1 MRVVLDI
8 ETTGFIDHTSIDYTA
23 SPYKLFDTFKVHCIA
38 VKDIDTG
45 KMYTFAE
52 EECYTEFLE
61 FSKQFTMLVGH
72 NIINFDLL
80 VLKVALGLNY
90 TIGDIDTFDER
101 PVEIWDTMIASKV
114 LNPDRYGGHSIEAWG
129 KTLGLEKIDWRAKA
143 IEVGLI
149 SKDAPAGAEF
159 AKYSPEMLEYNIRD
173 VEVNHKVYNALVKE
187 WGDWP
192 WQDAFKLEQKVA
204 EIITRQQHRGFWFD
218 KDFAEECVRDLDS
231 KMEEIRNIVEPLIPP
246 RTLAKTKQAFYTPG
260 KEQFL
265 KSGQPNVNIGKFVAK
280 HGSKLEER
288 DGNWYTVLYGKEY
301 KLPLPCEPLI
311 TTEPGKLS
319 SSANDSSHIKGWL
332 MQEYNWNP
340 TQYKE
345 RDLTVDS
352 KKKKISQERFE
363 IVVEKYAEQ
372 TLNSPFRDDR
382 CYELEVKPNRLRDKL
397 LKHDIKRPLK
407 VYTNPTLTV
416 GQEKEIDPNLLAI
429 GDKFPHAKL
438 VSDYFTY
445 THRRNSIL
453 GGGVDPDDDEEEN
466 EVGFLS
472 EPRLNLD
479 HRIPTPAGTC
489 DAATS
494 RMKHRKVAN
503 ISRTSSLYGKQMRS
517 LFGAD
522 LKDGFLQLAFDFD
535 SLEAKMETHAVF
547 RYPGGPEYGVS
558 LTAEKPNDCHSVL
571 ARSITKMLNREFPRQ
586 SAKPVK
592 YGCSYNAQAK
602 RVAKTVG
609 CSLED
614 GQIIFNAF
622 WIQAAPLKLLK
633 EAMQKY
639 WETTGQKKF
648 IPAIDKRKLPIRSKG
663 NVINS
668 YLQSAG
674 VICAKRAM
682 VMHDAMLEEEGLL
695 VDFFTE
701 DWKSKNFCQQMIA
714 YHDEAQYEVRRSA
727 VEFKTFPVKG
737 ALEITDKEGK
747 LVESEEAK
755 AAKKAAKEFKEAQTD
770 RVWSDVM
777 HTDKMYYVAYNRS
790 GELAVRAVKMSGEYY
805 KLNVELTAGYMIGTN
820 WATCH

>member
-1 MRVVLDI
+1 MRVVFDI
-8 ETTGFIDHTSIDYTA
+8 ESSGFLDHTSIDYTA
-23 SPYKLFDTFKVHCIA
+23 SPYKLLPSYKLHCIA

-45 KMYTFAE
+45 EIYTFVQD
-52 EECYTEFLE
+52 ECYTKFPEW
-61 FSKQFTMLVGH
+61 SKRITVFVGQ

-80 VLKVALGLNY
+80 VLKLALGLNY
-90 TIGDIDTFDER
+90 TVGDVDTFDGR

-129 KTLGLEKIDWRAKA
+129 KTLGLEKIDWRSKA

-149 SKDAPAGAEF
+149 EAKDEAGAEF
-159 AKYSPEMLEYNIRD
+159 KTYHPEMLIYNIRD
-173 VEVNHKVYNALVKE
+173 VEVNHKVYNALLKE

-218 KDFAEECVRDLDS
+218 KKFAEECVRDLDN

-246 RTLAKTKQAFYTPG
+246 RPLAKTKQALYTPP
-260 KEQFL
+260 KTQFL
-265 KSGQPNVNIGKFVAK
+265 KSGVPNTHIKNFVAK
-280 HGSKLEER
+280 HGGTL
-288 DGNWYTVLYGKEY
+288 KEIEGGFWEADLLGDTHI
-301 KLPLPCEPLI
+301 LPIPQMALV

-319 SSANDSSHIKGWL
+319 SSAGDSSHIKGWL
-332 MQEYNWNP
+332 MTKFKWNP
-340 TQYKE
+340 SQYKE
-345 RDLTVDS
+345 RDLTCDS
-352 KKKKISQERFE
+352 KKKKISQEKFE
-363 IVVEKYAEQ
+363 VAVEKYIEQ
-372 TLNSPFRDDR
+372 TLSSPFRDDR
-382 CYELEVKPNRLRDKL
+382 CYELEVKPNRLREKL

-429 GDKFPHAKL
+429 ADKFPHAKL

-453 GGGVDPDDDEEEN
+453 GGGVDPDDDEEEP
-466 EVGFLS
+466 EKGFLS
-472 EPRLNLD
+472 EPRLDLD
-479 HRIPTPAGTC
+479 GRIPTPAGTC

-494 RMKHRKVAN
+494 RMKHRRVAN

-522 LKDGFLQLAFDFD
+522 LANGFLQMAFDFD
-535 SLEAKMETHAVF
+535 SLEAKMETHAVY
-547 RYPGGPEYGVS
+547 RYPGGPEYGIS

-571 ARSITKMLNREFPRQ
+571 ARAITEMLGREFPRQ

-592 YGCSYNAQAK
+592 YGCSYNAQPK

-609 CSLED
+609 CPLED
-614 GQIIFNAF
+614 GQVIFDAF
-622 WIQAAPLKLLK
+622 WLQAAPLKLLK

-682 VMHDAMLEEEGLL
+682 VLHDKMLEDEGLL
-695 VDFFTE
+695 VDFFV
-701 DWKSKNFCQQMIA
+701 DNWKEKDFCQQMIA
-714 YHDEAQYEVRRSA
+714 YHDEAQYEIRRSA
-727 VEFKTFPVKG
+727 VEFKTFPVGEDEK
-737 ALEITDKEGK
+737 AAE
-747 LVESEEAK
+747 K
-755 AAKKAAKEFKEAQTD
+755 AAKAFKAEQTD
-770 RVWSDVM
+770 KVWSDIG
-777 HTDKMYYVAYNRS
+777 HTDKMYYVAYNRA
-790 GELAVRAVKMSGEYY
+790 GELATQAVKQSGEYY

-820 WATCH
+820 WSTCH

>member
-1 MRVVLDI
+1 MRVVFDI
-8 ETTGFIDHTSIDYTA
+8 ETTGFVDHSSVDYTA
-23 SPYKLFDTFKVHCIA
+23 SPYKLLDTFKVHCIA

-45 KMYTFAE
+45 EIYTFSE
-52 EECYTEFLE
+52 DKCYSEFPE
-61 FSKQFTMLVGH
+61 FSKRFTMLIGA

-80 VLKVALGLNY
+80 VLKLALGLDY
-90 TIGDIDTFDER
+90 KIDEVDLFDGR
-101 PVEIWDTMIASKV
+101 PCIIYDTMVASKV

-143 IEVGLI
+143 IECGYI
-149 SKDAPAGAEF
+149 TKDSPPGAEF
-159 AKYSPEMLEYNIRD
+159 AQYSPEMLEYNIRD

-204 EIITRQQHRGFWFD
+204 EIITRQSHRGFWFD
-218 KDFAEECVRDLDS
+218 KEFAEECVRDLDN
-231 KMEEIRNIVEPLIPP
+231 KMTEIRDIVEPLIPP
-246 RTLAKTKQAFYTPG
+246 RPLAKTRQKEYTPPAT
-260 KEQFL
+260 QFL
-265 KSGQPNVNIGKFVAK
+265 KSTLPNTHIKNFIAK
-280 HGSKLEER
+280 HGGELKEINGVWCTELF
-288 DGNWYTVLYGKEY
+288 GKEY
-301 KLPLPCEPLI
+301 ILPIPCEPLI
-311 TTEPGKLS
+311 STEPGKLS
-319 SSANDSSHIKGWL
+319 SSAGDSTHIKGWL
-332 MQEYNWNP
+332 MTKFKWSP
-340 TQYKE
+340 SQYKE
-345 RDLTVDS
+345 RDLTCDS
-352 KKKKISQERFE
+352 KKKKITQEKFE
-363 IVVEKYAEQ
+363 AAVEKYVEQ
-372 TLNSPFRDDR
+372 TLSSPFCADR
-382 CYELEVKPNRLRDKL
+382 CYELETTPKKLREKL
-397 LKHDIKRPLK
+397 LKHDMKRPLK

-429 GDKFPHAKL
+429 ADKFPHAKL

-453 GGGVDPDDDEEEN
+453 GGGVDPDDDEEEA

-472 EPRLNLD
+472 EPRLQLD
-479 HRIPTPAGTC
+479 GRIPTPAGTC

-503 ISRTSSLYGKQMRS
+503 ISRTTSLYGKQMRS

-522 LKDGFLQLAFDFD
+522 TKNGFLQMAFDFD
-535 SLEAKMETHAVF
+535 SLEAKMETSAVHK
-547 RYPGGPEYGVS
+547 YPGGPEYGVS

-571 ARSITKMLNREFPRQ
+571 ARSITEMLGREFPRQ

-614 GQIIFNAF
+614 GQIIFDAF

-633 EAMQKY
+633 EAMQRY
-639 WETTGQKKF
+639 WESTGQKKF

-682 VMHDAMLEEEGLL
+682 VMHDKYLEEEGLL
-695 VDFFTE
+695 VDF
-701 DWKSKNFCQQMIA
+701 WKDNWKAKDFCQQMIA
-714 YHDEAQYEVRRSA
+714 YHDEAQYEIRRTA
-727 VEFKTFPVKG
+727 VTFKKFETE
-737 ALEITDKEGK
+737 AD
-747 LVESEEAK
+747 AK
-755 AAKKAAKEFKEAQTD
+755 AFKDENKL
-770 RVWSDVM
+770 WSDVI
-777 HTDKMYYVAYNRS
+777 HNDKGWFRAYNRS
-790 GELAVRAVKMSGEYY
+790 GELAVKAVQESGKYY
-805 KLNVELTAGYMIGTN
+805 KLNVDLTAGYMIGTN

>member
-1 MRVVLDI
+1 MRVVFDI
-8 ETTGFIDHTSIDYTA
+8 ESSGFLDHTGIDYCA
-23 SPYKLFDTFKVHCIA
+23 SPYKLLPSYKLHCIA
-38 VKDIDTG
+38 VKDIDTSEI
-45 KMYTFAE
+45 YTFVQD
-52 EECYTEFLE
+52 ECYTEFPE
-61 FSKQFTMLVGH
+61 WSKRITVLIGA

-80 VLKVALGLNY
+80 VLKLALGLNY
-90 TIGDIDTFDER
+90 TVGDVDTFDGR

-129 KTLGLEKIDWRAKA
+129 KTLGLEKIDWRGKA

-149 SKDAPAGAEF
+149 EKDSPKGAEF
-159 AKYSPEMLEYNIRD
+159 QTYHPEMLIYNIRD
-173 VEVNHKVYNALVKE
+173 VEVNHKVYNALLKE

-218 KDFAEECVRDLDS
+218 KEFAEECVRDLDS
-231 KMEEIRNIVEPLIPP
+231 KMAEIRSIVEPLIPAKA
-246 RTLAKTKQAFYTPG
+246 LAKTKQDLYTPT
-260 KEQFL
+260 KTQFL
-265 KSGQPNVNIGKFVAK
+265 KSGQPNTHIKNFITK
-280 HGSKLEER
+280 HGGELHETNGVWHTE
-288 DGNWYTVLYGKEY
+288 LFGKEY
-301 KLPLPCEPLI
+301 NLPIPCLPLVS
-311 TTEPGKLS
+311 TEPGRLS
-319 SSANDSSHIKGWL
+319 SSAGDSTHIKGWL
-332 MQEYNWNP
+332 MTEFHWNP
-340 TQYKE
+340 SQYKE
-345 RDLTVDS
+345 RDLTCDS
-352 KKKKISQERFE
+352 KKKKITQEKFE
-363 IVVEKYAEQ
+363 AAIEKYVEQ
-372 TLNSPFRDDR
+372 TLSSPFCHDR
-382 CYELEVKPNRLRDKL
+382 CYELETTPKKLREKL
-397 LKHDIKRPLK
+397 LKHDMKRPLK

-416 GQEKEIDPNLLAI
+416 GQEKEIDANLLAI
-429 GDKFPHAKL
+429 SDKFPHAKL
-438 VSDYFTY
+438 VSDYFTF

-453 GGGVDPDDDEEEN
+453 GGGVDPDDDDEEP

-479 HRIPTPAGTC
+479 GRIPTPAGTC

-494 RMKHRKVAN
+494 RMKHRRVAN
-503 ISRTSSLYGKQMRS
+503 ISRVSSLYGKQMRS

-522 LKDGFLQLAFDFD
+522 TKNGFLQMAFDFD
-535 SLEAKMETHAVF
+535 SLEAKMETHAVH

-571 ARSITKMLNREFPRQ
+571 ARAITAQLGRDFPRQ

-609 CSLED
+609 CSLPE
-614 GQIIFNAF
+614 GQIIFDAF
-622 WIQAAPLKLLK
+622 WIQAEPLKLLK

-682 VMHDAMLEEEGLL
+682 VLHDKYLEEEGLL
-695 VDFFTE
+695 VDFFVD
-701 DWKSKNFCQQMIA
+701 DWKAKDFCQQMIA
-714 YHDEAQYEVRRSA
+714 YHDEAQYEIRRSA
-727 VEFKTFPVKG
+727 VTFKKFDTE
-737 ALEITDKEGK
+737 A
-747 LVESEEAK
+747 EAK
-755 AAKKAAKEFKEAQTD
+755 LFKPEEKL
-770 RVWSDVM
+770 WSDVI
-777 HTDKMYYVAYNRS
+777 HNDKGWYRAYNRA
-790 GELAVRAVKMSGEYY
+790 GELAVKSVQESGKYY
-805 KLNVELTAGYMIGTN
+805 KLNVDLTAGYMIGTN

>member
-1 MRVVLDI
+1 MRVVFDI
-8 ETTGFIDHTSIDYTA
+8 ETTGFVDHSSVDYTA
-23 SPYKLFDTFKVHCIA
+23 SPYKLLDTFKVHCIA

-45 KMYTFAE
+45 EIYTFSE
-52 EECYTEFLE
+52 DKCYSEFPE
-61 FSKQFTMLVGH
+61 FSKRFTMLIGA

-80 VLKVALGLNY
+80 VLKLALGLDY
-90 TIGDIDTFDER
+90 KIDEVDLFDGR
-101 PVEIWDTMIASKV
+101 PCIIYDTMVASKV

-143 IEVGLI
+143 IECGHI
-149 SKDAPAGAEF
+149 TKDSSAGSEF
-159 AKYSPEMLEYNIRD
+159 QDYSPEMLEYNIRD

-204 EIITRQQHRGFWFD
+204 EIITRQSHRGFWFD
-218 KDFAEECVRDLDS
+218 KEFAEECVRDLDN
-231 KMEEIRNIVEPLIPP
+231 KMTEIRDIVEPLIPP
-246 RTLAKTKQAFYTPG
+246 RPLAKTRQKEYTPPAT
-260 KEQFL
+260 QFL
-265 KSGQPNVNIGKFVAK
+265 KSTLPNTHIKNFITK
-280 HGSKLEER
+280 HGGELKEINGVWCTELF
-288 DGNWYTVLYGKEY
+288 GKEY
-301 KLPLPCEPLI
+301 ILPIPCEPLI
-311 TTEPGKLS
+311 STEPGKLS
-319 SSANDSSHIKGWL
+319 SSAGDSTHIKGWL
-332 MQEYNWNP
+332 MTKFKWSP
-340 TQYKE
+340 SQYKE
-345 RDLTVDS
+345 RDLTCNS
-352 KKKKISQERFE
+352 KKKKITQEKFE
-363 IVVEKYAEQ
+363 AAVEKYVEQ
-372 TLNSPFRDDR
+372 TLSSPFCADR
-382 CYELEVKPNRLRDKL
+382 CYELETTPKKLREKL
-397 LKHDIKRPLK
+397 LKHDMKRPLK

-429 GDKFPHAKL
+429 ADKFPHAKL

-453 GGGVDPDDDEEEN
+453 GGGVDPDDDEEEA

-472 EPRLNLD
+472 EPRLQLD
-479 HRIPTPAGTC
+479 GRIPTPAGTC

-503 ISRTSSLYGKQMRS
+503 ISRTTSLYGKQMRS

-522 LKDGFLQLAFDFD
+522 TKNGFLQMAFDFD
-535 SLEAKMETHAVF
+535 SLEAKMETSAVHK
-547 RYPGGPEYGVS
+547 YPGGPEYGVS

-571 ARSITKMLNREFPRQ
+571 ARSITEMLGREFPRQ

-614 GQIIFNAF
+614 GQIIFDAF

-633 EAMQKY
+633 EAMQRY
-639 WETTGQKKF
+639 WESTGQKKF

-682 VMHDAMLEEEGLL
+682 VMHDKYLEEEGLL
-695 VDFFTE
+695 VDF
-701 DWKSKNFCQQMIA
+701 WKDNWKAKDFCQQMIA
-714 YHDEAQYEVRRSA
+714 YHDEAQYEIRRTA
-727 VEFKTFPVKG
+727 VTFKKFETE
-737 ALEITDKEGK
+737 AD
-747 LVESEEAK
+747 AK
-755 AAKKAAKEFKEAQTD
+755 AFKDENKL
-770 RVWSDVM
+770 WSDVI
-777 HTDKMYYVAYNRS
+777 HNDKGWFRAYNRS
-790 GELAVRAVKMSGEYY
+790 GELAVKAVQESGKYY
-805 KLNVELTAGYMIGTN
+805 KLNVDLTAGYMIGTN

>member
-1 MRVVLDI
+1 VRVVFDI
-8 ETTGFIDHTSIDYTA
+8 ESSGFVDHTSVDYCA
-23 SPYKLFDTFKVHCIA
+23 SPYKLLPSYKIHCIA
-38 VKDIDTG
+38 VKDIDTSEIH
-45 KMYTFAE
+45 TFVE
-52 EECYTEFLE
+52 DECYTKFPEW
-61 FSKQFTMLVGH
+61 SKRITVLIGA

-80 VLKVALGLNY
+80 VLKLALGLNY
-90 TIGDIDTFDER
+90 TVGDVDTFDGR

-129 KTLGLEKIDWRAKA
+129 KTLGLEKIDWRGKA

-149 SKDAPAGAEF
+149 EKDSPKGAEF
-159 AKYSPEMLEYNIRD
+159 QTYHPEMLIYNIRD
-173 VEVNHKVYNALVKE
+173 VEVNHKVYNALLKE

-218 KDFAEECVRDLDS
+218 KEFAEECVRDLDS
-231 KMEEIRNIVEPLIPP
+231 KMAEIRSIVEPLIPAKA
-246 RTLAKTKQAFYTPG
+246 LAKTKQDLYTPT
-260 KEQFL
+260 KTQFL
-265 KSGQPNVNIGKFVAK
+265 KSGQPNTHIKNFITK
-280 HGSKLEER
+280 HGGELQETNGVWHTE
-288 DGNWYTVLYGKEY
+288 LFGKEY
-301 KLPLPCEPLI
+301 NLPIPCLPLVS
-311 TTEPGKLS
+311 TEPGRLS
-319 SSANDSSHIKGWL
+319 SSAGDSTHIKGWL
-332 MQEYNWNP
+332 MTEFHWNP
-340 TQYKE
+340 SQYKE
-345 RDLTVDS
+345 RDLTCDS
-352 KKKKISQERFE
+352 KKKKITQEKFE
-363 IVVEKYAEQ
+363 AAIEKYVEQ
-372 TLNSPFRDDR
+372 TLSSPFCHDR
-382 CYELEVKPNRLRDKL
+382 CYELETTPKKLREKL
-397 LKHDIKRPLK
+397 LKHDMKRPLK

-416 GQEKEIDPNLLAI
+416 GQEKEIDANLLAI
-429 GDKFPHAKL
+429 SDKFPHAKL
-438 VSDYFTY
+438 VSDYFTF

-453 GGGVDPDDDEEEN
+453 GGGVDPDDDDEEP

-479 HRIPTPAGTC
+479 GRIPTPAGTC

-494 RMKHRKVAN
+494 RMKHRRVAN
-503 ISRTSSLYGKQMRS
+503 ISRVSSLYGKQMRS

-522 LKDGFLQLAFDFD
+522 TKNGFLQMAFDFD
-535 SLEAKMETHAVF
+535 SLEAKMETHAVH

-571 ARSITKMLNREFPRQ
+571 ARAITAQLGRDFPRQ

-609 CSLED
+609 CSLPE
-614 GQIIFNAF
+614 GQIIFDAF
-622 WIQAAPLKLLK
+622 WIQAEPLKLLK

-682 VMHDAMLEEEGLL
+682 VLHDKYLEEEGLL
-695 VDFFTE
+695 VDFFVD
-701 DWKSKNFCQQMIA
+701 DWKAKDFCQQMIA
-714 YHDEAQYEVRRSA
+714 YHDEAQYEIRRSA
-727 VEFKTFPVKG
+727 VTFKKFDTE
-737 ALEITDKEGK
+737 A
-747 LVESEEAK
+747 EAK
-755 AAKKAAKEFKEAQTD
+755 LFKPEEKL
-770 RVWSDVM
+770 WSDVI
-777 HTDKMYYVAYNRS
+777 HNDKGWYRAYNRA
-790 GELAVRAVKMSGEYY
+790 GELAVKSVQESGKYY
-805 KLNVELTAGYMIGTN
+805 KLNVDLTAGYMIGTN

>member
-1 MRVVLDI
+1 VRVVFDI
-8 ETTGFIDHTSIDYTA
+8 ESSGFLDHTSIDYCA
-23 SPYKLFDTFKVHCIA
+23 SPYKLLPSYKLHCIA
-38 VKDIDTG
+38 VKDIDTSEI
-45 KMYTFAE
+45 YTFVE
-52 EECYTEFLE
+52 DECYTKFPEW
-61 FSKQFTMLVGH
+61 SKRITVLIGQ

-80 VLKVALGLNY
+80 VLKVALGLDY
-90 TIGDIDTFDER
+90 TVGDVDTFDGR

-129 KTLGLEKIDWRAKA
+129 KTLGLEKIDWRGKA

-149 SKDAPAGAEF
+149 EKDSPKGAEF
-159 AKYSPEMLEYNIRD
+159 QTYHPEMLIYNIRD
-173 VEVNHKVYNALVKE
+173 VEVNHKVYNALLKE

-218 KDFAEECVRDLDS
+218 KEFAEECVRDLDS
-231 KMEEIRNIVEPLIPP
+231 KMAEIRSIVEPLIPAKA
-246 RTLAKTKQAFYTPG
+246 LAKTKQDLYTPT
-260 KEQFL
+260 KTQFL
-265 KSGQPNVNIGKFVAK
+265 KSGQPNTHIKNFITK
-280 HGSKLEER
+280 HGGELQETNGVWHTE
-288 DGNWYTVLYGKEY
+288 LFGKEY
-301 KLPLPCEPLI
+301 NLPIPCLPLVS
-311 TTEPGKLS
+311 TEPGRLS
-319 SSANDSSHIKGWL
+319 SSAGDSTHIKGWL
-332 MQEYNWNP
+332 MTEFHWNP
-340 TQYKE
+340 SQYKE
-345 RDLTVDS
+345 RDLTCDS
-352 KKKKISQERFE
+352 KKKKITQEKFE
-363 IVVEKYAEQ
+363 AAIEKYVEQ
-372 TLNSPFRDDR
+372 TLSSPFCHDR
-382 CYELEVKPNRLRDKL
+382 CYELETTPKKLREKL
-397 LKHDIKRPLK
+397 LKHDMKRPLK

-416 GQEKEIDPNLLAI
+416 GQEKEIDPSLLAI
-429 GDKFPHAKL
+429 ADKFPHAKL
-438 VSDYFTY
+438 VSDYFTF

-453 GGGVDPDDDEEEN
+453 GGGVDPDDDDEEP

-479 HRIPTPAGTC
+479 GRIPTPAGTC

-494 RMKHRKVAN
+494 RMKHRRVAN
-503 ISRTSSLYGKQMRS
+503 ISRVSSLYGKQMRS

-522 LKDGFLQLAFDFD
+522 TKNGFLQMAFDFD
-535 SLEAKMETHAVF
+535 SLEAKMETHAVH

-571 ARSITKMLNREFPRQ
+571 ARAITAQLGRDFPRQ

-609 CSLED
+609 CSLPE
-614 GQIIFNAF
+614 GQIIFDAF
-622 WIQAAPLKLLK
+622 WIQAEPLKLLK

-682 VMHDAMLEEEGLL
+682 VLHDKYLEEEGLL
-695 VDFFTE
+695 VDFFVD
-701 DWKSKNFCQQMIA
+701 DWKAKDFCQQMIA
-714 YHDEAQYEVRRSA
+714 YHDEAQYEIRRSA
-727 VEFKTFPVKG
+727 VTFKKFDTE
-737 ALEITDKEGK
+737 A
-747 LVESEEAK
+747 EAK
-755 AAKKAAKEFKEAQTD
+755 LFKPEEKL
-770 RVWSDVM
+770 WSDVI
-777 HTDKMYYVAYNRS
+777 HNNKGWYRAYNRA
-790 GELAVRAVKMSGEYY
+790 GELAVKSVQESGKYY
-805 KLNVELTAGYMIGTN
+805 KLNVDLTAGYMIGTN

>member
-1 MRVVLDI
+1 MRVVFDI
-8 ETTGFIDHTSIDYTA
+8 ETTGFVDHTSVDYTA
-23 SPYKLFDTFKVHCIA
+23 SPYKLLDTFKVHCIA

-45 KMYTFAE
+45 EIYTFSE
-52 EECYTEFLE
+52 DKCYSEFPE
-61 FSKQFTMLVGH
+61 FSKRFTMLIGA
-72 NIINFDLL
+72 NIVNFDLL
-80 VLKVALGLNY
+80 VLKLALGLDY
-90 TIGDIDTFDER
+90 KIDDVDMFDGR
-101 PVEIWDTMIASKV
+101 PCIIYDTMIASKV

-143 IEVGLI
+143 IECGYI
-149 SKDAPAGAEF
+149 TKDSPPCAEF
-159 AKYSPEMLEYNIRD
+159 AQYSPEMLEYNIRD
-173 VEVNHKVYNALVKE
+173 VEVNHKVYNALLKE

-204 EIITRQQHRGFWFD
+204 EIITRQSHRGFWFD
-218 KDFAEECVRDLDS
+218 KEFAEECVRDLDN
-231 KMEEIRNIVEPLIPP
+231 KMDEIRNIVEPLIPP
-246 RTLAKTKQAFYTPG
+246 RPLAKTKQALYTPT
-260 KEQFL
+260 KNQFL
-265 KSGQPNVNIGKFVAK
+265 KSGQPNTHIKNFIEK
-280 HGSKLEER
+280 HRGTLEER
-288 DGNWYTVLYGKEY
+288 TDDGWYTKLFGKEY
-301 KLPLPCEPLI
+301 KLPIPCEPLI
-311 TTEPGKLS
+311 STEPGKLS
-319 SSANDSSHIKGWL
+319 SSAGDSTHIKGWL
-332 MQEYNWNP
+332 MTKFKWSP
-340 TQYKE
+340 SQYKE
-345 RDLTVDS
+345 RDLTCDS
-352 KKKKISQERFE
+352 KKKKITQEKFE
-363 IVVEKYAEQ
+363 VAVEKYVEQ
-372 TLNSPFRDDR
+372 TLNSPFCADR
-382 CYELEVKPNRLRDKL
+382 CYELETTPKKLREKL
-397 LKHDIKRPLK
+397 LKHDMKRPLK

-453 GGGVDPDDDEEEN
+453 GGGVDPDDDEEEA

-479 HRIPTPAGTC
+479 GRIPTPAGTC

-503 ISRTSSLYGKQMRS
+503 ISRTTSLYGKQMRS

-522 LKDGFLQLAFDFD
+522 TKNGFLQMAFDFD
-535 SLEAKMETHAVF
+535 SLEAKMETHAVH

-571 ARSITKMLNREFPRQ
+571 ARAITAQLGREFPRQ

-609 CSLED
+609 CSLPE
-614 GQIIFNAF
+614 GQIIFDAF

-639 WETTGQKKF
+639 WEGTGQKKF

-682 VMHDAMLEEEGLL
+682 VMHDKYLEEEGLI
-695 VDFFTE
+695 VDFWKD
-701 DWKSKNFCQQMIA
+701 DWKRKDFCQQMIA
-714 YHDEAQYEVRRSA
+714 YHDEAQYEIRRSA
-727 VEFKTFPVKG
+727 VTFKKFDTE
-737 ALEITDKEGK
+737 A
-747 LVESEEAK
+747 EAK
-755 AAKKAAKEFKEAQTD
+755 AFKDESKL
-770 RVWSDVM
+770 WSDII
-777 HTDKMYYVAYNRS
+777 HNDKGWFRAYNRS
-790 GELAVRAVKMSGEYY
+790 GELAVKAVQESGKYY
-805 KLNVELTAGYMIGTN
+805 KLNVELTAGYIIGTN

>member
-1 MRVVLDI
+1 MKVVFDI
-8 ETTGFIDHTSIDYTA
+8 ESNGFLDHTSIDYTA
-23 SPYKLFDTFKVHCIA
+23 SPYKLLDTFKVHCIVA
-38 VKDIDTG
+38 KDIDTG
-45 KMYTFAE
+45 EIYKFVQD
-52 EECYTEFLE
+52 ECYSVFPTW
-61 FSKQFTMLVGH
+61 SKQVTMWIGH
-72 NIINFDLL
+72 NIINFDML
-80 VLKVALGLNY
+80 VLKLALGLDY
-90 TIGDIDTFDER
+90 KIDDIDLFDGR
-101 PVEIWDTMIASKV
+101 PCVIWDTMIASKV
-114 LNPDRYGGHSIEAWG
+114 MNPDRYGGHSIEAWG

-143 IEVGLI
+143 IECGYI
-149 SKDAPAGAEF
+149 TKDAPAGAEF
-159 AKYSPEMLEYNIRD
+159 AQYSPEMLDYNVRD
-173 VEVNHKVYNALVKE
+173 VEVNHKVYNALLKE

-218 KDFAEECVRDLDS
+218 KEFAEECVRDLDA

-246 RTLAKTKQAFYTPG
+246 KPLAKTKQKEFTPPNT
-260 KEQFL
+260 QFL
-265 KSGQPNVNIGKFVAK
+265 KNGQPSTHLKNFVAK
-280 HGSKLEER
+280 HNGVLEEK
-288 DGNWYTVLYGKEY
+288 DGDWYATLLGNTW
-301 KLPLPCEPLI
+301 KLPIPVEPLVS
-311 TTEPGKLS
+311 TESGKLS
-319 SSANDSSHIKGWL
+319 SSASDSTHIKGWL
-332 MQEYNWNP
+332 MTEFKWSP
-340 TQYKE
+340 SQYKE
-345 RDLTVDS
+345 RDLTCDS
-352 KKKKISQERFE
+352 KKKKISQEKFE
-363 IVVEKYAEQ
+363 AAVEKYVEQ
-372 TLNSPFRDDR
+372 TLNSPFCHDR
-382 CYELEVKPNRLRDKL
+382 CYELETTPKKLREKL

-429 GDKFPHAKL
+429 ADKFPHAKL

-453 GGGVDPDDDEEEN
+453 GGGVDPDDDEGEP

-472 EPRLNLD
+472 EPRLELD
-479 HRIPTPAGTC
+479 GRIPTPAGTC

-522 LKDGFLQLAFDFD
+522 VKNGFLQMAFDFD

-547 RYPGGPEYGVS
+547 RYEGGPEYGVS

-571 ARSITKMLNREFPRQ
+571 ARAITAQLGRDFPRQ

-592 YGCSYNAQAK
+592 YGCSYNAQPK

-609 CSLED
+609 CSLEE
-614 GQIIFNAF
+614 GQIIFDQF
-622 WIQAAPLKLLK
+622 WLQAAPLKLLK
-633 EAMQKY
+633 EAMQRY
-639 WETTGQKKF
+639 WESTGQKKF

-682 VMHDAMLEEEGLL
+682 VLHDKYLEEEGLI
-695 VDFFTE
+695 VDFFK
-701 DWKSKNFCQQMIA
+701 DNWKEKDFCQQMIA
-714 YHDEAQYEVRRSA
+714 YHDEAQYEIRRSA
-727 VEFKTFPVKG
+727 VTFKKFSS
-737 ALEITDKEGK
+737 E
-747 LVESEEAK
+747 EEAK
-755 AAKKAAKEFKEAQTD
+755 AFKEEGKL
-770 RVWSDVM
+770 WSDVI
-777 HTDKMYYVAYNRS
+777 HNDKGWFRAYNRA
-790 GELAVRAVKMSGEYY
+790 GELAVKAVQESGKYY